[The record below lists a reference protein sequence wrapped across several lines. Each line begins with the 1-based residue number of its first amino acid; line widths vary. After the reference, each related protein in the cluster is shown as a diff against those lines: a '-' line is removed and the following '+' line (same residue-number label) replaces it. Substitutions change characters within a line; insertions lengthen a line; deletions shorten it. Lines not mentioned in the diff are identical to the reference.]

1 LINVKS
7 SDLIRLLAG
16 ELKPVRPGKT
26 RNDLL
31 LGLSVGTA
39 VSFAGVL
46 AIYGVQ
52 PGLFSIAHGGP
63 MVMKAC
69 YALSLAAIAGSILMP
84 MLRPGNLVPDRRSL
98 FVLPVLL
105 LAGVALLQTAMAP
118 DADAL
123 SLWLGS
129 SWQRCLLRIVSLSVP
144 IFAGAC
150 WAIRRQAPLRLRAT
164 GALAGLVSGGIAATM
179 FALACTE
186 NGAGFVLVWYT
197 LGIVIS
203 TAVGAMIGPRVLRW

>member
-1 LINVKS
+1 MKS

-16 ELKPVRPGKT
+16 ELKPVRPRKT

-31 LGLSVGTA
+31 LGLSLGAA
-39 VSFAGVL
+39 VAFAVVL
-46 AIYGVQ
+46 VVYGVQ
-52 PGLFSIAHGGP
+52 PGLVSIAYGGP
-63 MVMKAC
+63 LAMKAG
-69 YALSLAAIAGSILMP
+69 YALSLAAIAGSMLLP
-84 MLRPGNLVPDRRSL
+84 MLRPGNLVPDRRNL

-105 LAGVALLQTAMAP
+105 LAGGALLQTAMTP
-118 DADAL
+118 DADAA

-129 SWQRCLLRIVSLSVP
+129 NWQRCLFRIASLSVP
-144 IFAGAC
+144 IFVGAC

-164 GALAGLVSGGIAATM
+164 GALAGLVSGGIAAAM

-203 TAVGAMIGPRVLRW
+203 TAVGAMIGPYVLRW

>member
-1 LINVKS
+1 
-7 SDLIRLLAG
+7 
-16 ELKPVRPGKT
+16 
-26 RNDLL
+26 
-31 LGLSVGTA
+31 
-39 VSFAGVL
+39 VL

-84 MLRPGNLVPDRRSL
+84 MLRPGNLVPDRRGL
-98 FVLPVLL
+98 FVIPVLL
-105 LAGVALLQTAMAP
+105 LAGVALLQTTMTP
-118 DADAL
+118 DADAA

-129 SWQRCLLRIVSLSVP
+129 NWQRCLFRIASLSVP

-150 WAIRRQAPLRLRAT
+150 WAIRRQAPLHLRAT
-164 GALAGLVSGGIAATM
+164 GALAGLISGGIAATM

-186 NGAGFVLVWYT
+186 NAAGFVLVWYT